1 MKIHQIYLDYDGF
14 WPDIFQESKD
24 SWSSIPNTEYKLWSE
39 EDIEELVKKYPDME
53 ELYHR
58 VQYPIQRVDLARW
71 IIIYDQGGL
80 YADLDVVNKSGN
92 VNFIKYDHFISK
104 LKFKYEMD
112 IFYFNEPQHY
122 LLEKLFQYLISN
134 YDEVTGKEIYK
145 KWKGRYIL
153 QSCGAYALDRY
164 WKRYKLNPHTIHFT
178 KIRANNGK
186 YNKTI
191 KYVHNSP
198 VIVYTISSWNNE
210 HNNITNFKKSYFK

>member
-1 MKIHQIYLDYDGF
+1 MKIHQIYLNYDGF
-14 WPDIFQESKD
+14 FPPIFQESKD
-24 SWSSIPNTEYKLWSE
+24 SWSSIPNIEYKLWSE

-53 ELYHR
+53 ELYH
-58 VQYPIQRVDLARW
+58 
-71 IIIYDQGGL
+71 
-80 YADLDVVNKSGN
+80 
-92 VNFIKYDHFISK
+92 HFISR

-112 IFYFNEPQHY
+112 IFYFDKPQHY
-122 LLEKLFQYLISN
+122 LLENLFEYLISN
-134 YDEVTGKEIYK
+134 YDDVTRKEIYK

-164 WKRYKLNPHTIHFT
+164 WKRYKLQPHVIHFT
-178 KIRANNGK
+178 KIRANNGN

-198 VIVYTISSWNNE
+198 VIVYTISSWNNQ